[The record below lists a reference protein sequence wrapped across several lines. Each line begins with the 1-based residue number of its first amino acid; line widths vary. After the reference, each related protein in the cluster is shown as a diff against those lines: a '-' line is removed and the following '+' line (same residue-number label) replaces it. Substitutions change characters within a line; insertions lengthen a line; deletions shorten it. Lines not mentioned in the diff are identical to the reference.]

1 MVKLGDIIEI
11 MIDYPDC
18 AGVKTGDI
26 LEVVE
31 ICNNIFSA
39 QDQHNCVW
47 QLSLRNEN
55 LHFEVVPTIPVPAP
69 NTISQSPSAPSPKF
83 AVGDYIQRIPDSG
96 AAKIIAIHS
105 VYKLYEIE
113 WTPEYP
119 FQSYVGRYAVDLID
133 RLYELNPNIKRIL
146 VSPSPTYGHTSL
158 NALPRGSALPPGV
171 VTSNPFMNRIAD
183 GTKNDGHLIPI
194 IYIPSS
200 GYNQPKCECG
210 AEKTYGIGTR
220 FHSDWCPRY
229 EPQTK

>member
-26 LEVVE
+26 LEVVDVRKTV
-31 ICNNIFSA
+31 FTA
-39 QDQHNCVW
+39 QDCYKCVW

-69 NTISQSPSAPSPKF
+69 RTF
-83 AVGDYIQRIPDSG
+83 A
-96 AAKIIAIHS
+96 
-105 VYKLYEIE
+105 
-113 WTPEYP
+113 
-119 FQSYVGRYAVDLID
+119 
-133 RLYELNPNIKRIL
+133 
-146 VSPSPTYGHTSL
+146 
-158 NALPRGSALPPGV
+158 
-171 VTSNPFMNRIAD
+171 NPFLELANQSVKDLVPITPPYTGRF
-183 GTKNDGHLIPI
+183 IPI